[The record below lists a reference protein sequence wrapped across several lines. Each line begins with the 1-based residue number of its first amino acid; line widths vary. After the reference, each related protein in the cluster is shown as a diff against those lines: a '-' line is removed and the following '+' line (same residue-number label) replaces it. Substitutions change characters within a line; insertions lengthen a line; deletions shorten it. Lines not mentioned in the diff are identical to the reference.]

1 MDNLIPFAPSQKAD
15 AKTSFSRFDN
25 ELLSRREAAAY
36 LGIAE
41 NTLAI
46 WKSSG
51 RYNLPYIKL
60 GRLVKYRRVDLDA
73 FIMNRLHGAQ

>member
-1 MDNLIPFAPSQKAD
+1 MDNLIPFSPSQKTD
-15 AKTSFSRFDN
+15 AKASFSRFDN

-51 RYNLPYIKL
+51 RYSLPYIKL
-60 GRLVKYRRVDLDA
+60 GRLVKYRRIDLDA
-73 FIMNRLHGAQ
+73 FIMNRLHGGQ

>member
-1 MDNLIPFAPSQKAD
+1 MDNLIPFAPSQKVD
-15 AKTSFSRFDN
+15 AKASFSRFDT

-51 RYNLPYIKL
+51 RYGLPYIKL

>member
-1 MDNLIPFAPSQKAD
+1 MDNLIPFSPSQKAD
-15 AKTSFSRFDN
+15 AKAICSRIDN

-51 RYNLPYIKL
+51 RHTPTIMCTKADQLD
-60 GRLVKYRRVDLDA
+60 RR
-73 FIMNRLHGAQ
+73 AQRDRG